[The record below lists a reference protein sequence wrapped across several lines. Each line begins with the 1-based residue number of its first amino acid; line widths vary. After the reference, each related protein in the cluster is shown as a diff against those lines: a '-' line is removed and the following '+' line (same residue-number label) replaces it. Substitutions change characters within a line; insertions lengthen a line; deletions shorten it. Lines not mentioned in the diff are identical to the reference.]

1 VLWELVYT
9 VFSILFTGF
18 IYCPEGN
25 DSVNLLLTWLIYV
38 VTFYVETELDFMNV
52 VHR

>member
-1 VLWELVYT
+1 MYT
-9 VFSILFTGF
+9 VFSTLFTGF

-25 DSVNLLLTWLIYV
+25 DSVNLLLTWVICV
-38 VTFYVETELDFMNV
+38 VTLYVEAELDFMNV